1 MLKAADIAFA
11 RMYNQQIAVSGFTKP
26 KDLVAYMGALQAQD
40 YAMAKWA
47 IGLRVP
53 GSTEAEIEKSLNK
66 GELLRAHVLRPTWHI
81 IPASDIYW
89 MLALSANKIKA
100 LMQTMDKQLELTEK
114 IFTKSN
120 AIVEKCLAGG
130 QHLTREEIAA
140 QLNKAR
146 IHTTEN
152 RLSHLMLRA
161 ELEGIA
167 CNGKS
172 TGNKK
177 TYALLEH
184 RVPKKKQI
192 GKNESLALL
201 AATYFNS
208 HGPATLHDFSWW
220 SGLTLTDARHGLE
233 AVKRQFNC
241 EQLDGQEYWFAEKIP
256 APAKKKPRGVHLL
269 PAYDEFIISY
279 KDRTAMLPAEHHK
292 KVLSNNGIFFPVII
306 ADGQVLGTWKRSFQQ
321 EEMMV
326 EPGFFQSPGKTLLS
340 RVEKKVK
347 ALGDFQGKKARLVTS
362 LHR

>member
-292 KVLSNNGIFFPVII
+292 KVLSNNGIFYPTII
-306 ADGQVLGTWKRSFQQ
+306 VNGQVAGLWKRHLQK
-321 EEMMV
+321 EEV
-326 EPGFFQSPGKTLLS
+326 SIEATFFQPQSEAIGRKM
-340 RVEKKVK
+340 EKQAKVFSQFAGRNVK
-347 ALGDFQGKKARLVTS
+347 LMGTK
-362 LHR
+362 

>member
-269 PAYDEFIISY
+269 PAYDEFMISY
-279 KDRTAMLPAEHHK
+279 KDRSASLNFENQK
-292 KVLSNNGIFFPVII
+292 KSISINGIFNPIIVIN
-306 ADGQVLGTWKRSFQQ
+306 GQITGLWKRTIKNDKVI
-321 EEMMV
+321 V
-326 EPGFFQSPGKTLLS
+326 ETEFFRSHNKTELNLIKKAS
-340 RVEKKVK
+340 EKYGHFLEKKPELK
-347 ALGDFQGKKARLVTS
+347 NEQR
-362 LHR
+362 